1 MMFLSDQDVDDLLDP
16 AALVE
21 ALAAGFARLAGGGMA
36 EPDSV
41 RMNGLGAGSGYLTL
55 FPAHDAATGL
65 ATAKVLFGDP
75 ARTRSGKSEIDAI
88 VAVADARAGELVALV
103 EARSLTALRTAAT
116 SALAA
121 RALARLTGIVL
132 PTQVGLVGTGR
143 QARAHARVFTATGLA
158 AGFFVASAAG
168 NTARSQGMVD
178 YIAAATGL
186 PARRLQ
192 GPEAVAAEAT
202 ITVTASLS
210 DVPLL
215 SKPIKHGHVLACVG
229 PFLPQSHEIAP
240 ELVAGAALVVSDHP
254 QRLRRQWAGQPAVES
269 LAPERLVS
277 LGDLLAGA
285 VPAPRA
291 GHVLFLSDGR
301 GLEDNIAAGLLL
313 AAARRHNRGLP
324 LR

>member
-21 ALAAGFARLAGGGMA
+21 ALAAGFARLSRGGIA
-36 EPDSV
+36 EPASV

-55 FPAHDAATGL
+55 FPAHDTATGL
-65 ATAKVLFGDP
+65 ATAKVLYGDP
-75 ARTRSGKSEIDAI
+75 ARTLSGKPEIDAI

-121 RALARLTGIVL
+121 RALARLTGMAL
-132 PTQVGLVGTGR
+132 PTEIGLIGTGR
-143 QARAHARVFTATGLA
+143 QARAHARVFAATGLA
-158 AGFFVASAAG
+158 AGFLVASAAG
-168 NTARSQGMVD
+168 DTARAQGLADHIV
-178 YIAAATGL
+178 ASTGL
-186 PARRLQ
+186 PTRRLQ
-192 GPEAVAAEAT
+192 GAEVIVAEAS

-215 SKPIKHGHVLACVG
+215 TRPLKLGHVVACVG

-240 ELVAGAALVVSDHP
+240 ELVAGSALVVSDHP
-254 QRLRRQWAGQPAVES
+254 ERLRRQWAGQAVIEN

-277 LGDLLAGA
+277 LADLLAGS
-285 VPAPRA
+285 VPAPGA
-291 GHVLFLSDGR
+291 GPLLFLSDGR

-313 AAARRHNRGLP
+313 AAARRHNRGRP